1 MASRLGRCAV
11 VMMMLM
17 AEIAYQEHERIEIEL
32 PTRLWLDETKNGRA
46 VRFEGHA
53 KTRDLSI
60 GGTFL
65 YSEYLLPVGCPINL
79 EMSLDDG
86 DVLSAR
92 GEVVHRIRAGEGD
105 EPGMG
110 VVFTALDAENRERL
124 LRFFVSDR
132 VREFY
137 EQRFIIEFP
146 HLGGVMSLQDVAL
159 VINLW
164 EDKDGR
170 LTSLRARASDQQE
183 REHRQQEVRATKRRT
198 HAGLNG

>member
-1 MASRLGRCAV
+1 MADIV
-11 VMMMLM
+11 PH
-17 AEIAYQEHERIEIEL
+17 EHERIEIEL
-32 PTRLWLDETKNGRA
+32 PTRLWLDETRHGKA
-46 VRFEGHA
+46 VRFEGYA

-65 YSEYLLPVGCPINL
+65 HSAYLLPVGCPINL
-79 EMSLDDG
+79 EMSLDEG

-92 GEVVHRIRAGEGD
+92 GEVVHRIADGEGD

-110 VVFTALDAENRERL
+110 VVFTAVNAENRERL
-124 LRFFVSDR
+124 LRFFVSER

-137 EQRFIIEFP
+137 EKRFVVEFP
-146 HLGGVMSLQDVAL
+146 HLGSTMSLQDVAL

-170 LTSLRARASDQQE
+170 LSALRARATDQAE
-183 REHRQQEVRATKRRT
+183 REYRQQEVRATKRRT
-198 HAGLNG
+198 HVGAKP